1 MGNIGIE
8 NITFH
13 NQAITSSTGVEY
25 SVSSYSATTI
35 ELEIFGTATSH
46 SLTLE
51 GKIKDNWRVISGVK
65 ASDYSTTSNGVITTK
80 DALWQVDVT
89 GLTGFRVNLT
99 AVSGGNIT
107 VLGRA
112 VR

>member
-1 MGNIGIE
+1 MGNLGLG

-13 NQAITSSTGVEY
+13 NQAITASTGLEY
-25 SVSSYSATTI
+25 NVAYSSVSTI
-35 ELEIFGTATSH
+35 ELEILGTATSH
-46 SLTLE
+46 SITLE
-51 GKIKDNWRVISGVK
+51 GKIKDNWYPISGVK
-65 ASDYSTTSNGVITTK
+65 VIDYSTTIDGVITTK

-89 GLTGFRVNLT
+89 GLIGFRVNLT